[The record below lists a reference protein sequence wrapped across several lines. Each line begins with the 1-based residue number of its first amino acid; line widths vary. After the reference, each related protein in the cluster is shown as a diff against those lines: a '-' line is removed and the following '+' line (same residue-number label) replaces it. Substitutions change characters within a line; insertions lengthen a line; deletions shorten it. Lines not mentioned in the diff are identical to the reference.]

1 MRLILGHPQRTL
13 QGLPT
18 GTRRLTAIGPRG
30 AYSAVALMICGGI
43 TFVMTVTIHREVLS
57 VLQADSWGL
66 TMDLA
71 LHRWVTVNRLTDLS
85 LPLSSS
91 AKGV

>member
-1 MRLILGHPQRTL
+1 
-13 QGLPT
+13 
-18 GTRRLTAIGPRG
+18 
-30 AYSAVALMICGGI
+30 MICCGI

-71 LHRWVTVNRLTDLS
+71 LRRWVTVNKLTDLS

-91 AKGV
+91 AKGA